1 MLAGFAISFT
11 FQDRENRAE
20 NSKIRFRFR
29 NATNEPFLKHEI
41 IACWR
46 WNLAGK
52 SWSRER
58 SLFGKVHRHV
68 SRLDLAFSFLFPEKI
83 WILHL
88 VRVFNFAHDFPATS
102 HFRRGFFVLSSTSK
116 VFCCSP
122 KYESSMA
129 DSSLNS
135 RRRSFSYFHSQF
147 CMKGNKAEFH
157 FTFKNTSSSC
167 LVISPWAEFTK
178 SAAKIQSR

>member
-1 MLAGFAISFT
+1 MLAKKSGGEILIS
-11 FQDRENRAE
+11 
-20 NSKIRFRFR
+20 
-29 NATNEPFLKHEI
+29 
-41 IACWR
+41 
-46 WNLAGK
+46 
-52 SWSRER
+52 
-58 SLFGKVHRHV
+58 GKVSIWKSASTCIQIG
-68 SRLDLAFSFLFPEKI
+68 SRDFFFVFRKKSEFCTSSEFSIPLTTFP
-83 WILHL
+83 LHHT
-88 VRVFNFAHDFPATS
+88 FAEV
-102 HFRRGFFVLSSTSK
+102 FFVLSSTSK
-116 VFCCSP
+116 VFCFSP